1 VEVREGKG
9 WRLVFDPA
17 RHPFVLLIGGGPE
30 DAGAWAAEL
39 SGAEAQALQ
48 AGIGRLAE
56 QHRALVPSLMA
67 EEAIDLELEVACAGG
82 GLWLALA
89 GDRSGWSLRFVL
101 TPAAGSRGLEGSWE
115 RSASGPLAAALA
127 ALPLGALP
135 LGALPLGAL
144 PLEVLDAHQPPAG
157 ERR

>member
-1 VEVREGKG
+1 MEVREGKG

-89 GDRSGWSLRFVL
+89 GDRNSWSLRFVL
-101 TPAAGSRGLEGSWE
+101 TPAAGSRALEGSWE

-127 ALPLGALP
+127 ALPLGAL
-135 LGALPLGAL
+135 A
-144 PLEVLDAHQPPAG
+144 AHQPPSGG
-157 ERR
+157 ENPAPRPA